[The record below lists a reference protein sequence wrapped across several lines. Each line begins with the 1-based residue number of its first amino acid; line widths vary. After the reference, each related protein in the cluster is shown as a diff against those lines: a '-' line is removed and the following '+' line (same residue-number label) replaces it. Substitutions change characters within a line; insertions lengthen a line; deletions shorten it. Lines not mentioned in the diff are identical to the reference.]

1 MKGKFN
7 KIWLIAPFLTGAF
20 LFSAGFYGGG
30 TVPEKDSGIVCA
42 RAYAPER
49 LPKGVKVNGI
59 PVGGM
64 QGRKAEKMLRKFLEE
79 RVPSLS
85 VKTPAGEYRFS
96 YPQIGFSDNLEEIL
110 FSAEKNGEYTA
121 EVQYFLC
128 GLEEQ
133 TEFICSNVE
142 RKVIDAEVS
151 FSSEGFSFEKERS
164 GVRCDKERLKKDI
177 QAALA
182 AAPSTGE
189 NGKLSFPAVSL
200 STRTIYPKITE
211 SAAKAGTK
219 KISSFV
225 TYFNTEDKGRSANI
239 ALAAKKIDGMT
250 IRPKEEFSFNRTV
263 GARTKANGFRE
274 AKIIQDGEFILGTGG
289 GVCQVSTTLYNAAV
303 LAGLKITA
311 RHPHSLAVA
320 YVPPSRDAMV
330 SSYNDFRFKNE
341 FSYPVYL
348 SLKVKGEGITATF
361 YGKDNGYTYE
371 IISEVTGE
379 IPPPDP
385 IEKKGNFEGVIKEG
399 KAGIKSIAYLE
410 TYRYG
415 KLVKR
420 EKLRSDSYAPI
431 RGVVGKKKEE

>member
-1 MKGKFN
+1 MKGRKFN

-30 TVPEKDSGIVCA
+30 TAPEKNSGIVCA

-64 QGRKAEKMLRKFLEE
+64 QGRKAEKLLRKFLEE
-79 RVPSLS
+79 KVPSLS
-85 VKTPAGEYRFS
+85 IKTPAGEYCFS

-110 FSAEKNGEYTA
+110 FSAEKNGDYTA

-142 RKVIDAEVS
+142 RKVLDAEVS

-182 AAPSTGE
+182 AAPSAGE

-211 SAAKAGTK
+211 SAAKAGAK

-263 GARTKANGFRE
+263 GARTKENGFQE
-274 AKIIQDGEFILGTGG
+274 AKIIQDG
-289 GVCQVSTTLYNAAV
+289 
-303 LAGLKITA
+303 
-311 RHPHSLAVA
+311 
-320 YVPPSRDAMV
+320 
-330 SSYNDFRFKNE
+330 
-341 FSYPVYL
+341 
-348 SLKVKGEGITATF
+348 
-361 YGKDNGYTYE
+361 
-371 IISEVTGE
+371 
-379 IPPPDP
+379 
-385 IEKKGNFEGVIKEG
+385 
-399 KAGIKSIAYLE
+399 
-410 TYRYG
+410 
-415 KLVKR
+415 
-420 EKLRSDSYAPI
+420 
-431 RGVVGKKKEE
+431 